1 MTVLDAYNVHSY
13 GLDERNDVEQLAIQ
27 RRDGEAISSLADVQA
42 IREQRAPGA
51 RLLIVHLWLHHPA
64 RAADDAG
71 HDGGRA
77 TTSDGAVAAATT
89 PPASM
94 SIAAPRARRPRRCGG
109 TLNLRDR
116 EIGALAD
123 LIDAHV
129 DVDDDS
135 PAADALRAVR
145 AKLARLPQAVTA

>member
-51 RLLIVHLWLHHPA
+51 RLLIVHL
-64 RAADDAG
+64 
-71 HDGGRA
+71 
-77 TTSDGAVAAATT
+77 
-89 PPASM
+89 
-94 SIAAPRARRPRRCGG
+94 
-109 TLNLRDR
+109 RDR